1 MKHHYLIIN
10 LWFLLFQ
17 VVEAVET
24 EQIVEEEEEIGYIQS
39 LILQVP
45 ALTKVTSFYQ
55 EIKIHE
61 STHYGKVFILDNCL
75 QLTERDAP
83 HYNEMLAHVPMMEYL
98 ANKGPGSDQLKVL
111 VLGGGDGYVVSELL
125 KYPFIQSIDH
135 VELDEEV
142 INVSKNYFPWAKDLW
157 QDERVNLVIT
167 DGAAFVKEKASQAD
181 TYYNVIIQD
190 ASDPFFMEPDGT
202 FKILPSHVLYTN
214 THFEMMHK
222 LLEPMKGVLMFQA
235 ETYNI
240 PSNLQEI
247 KKWRSNL
254 SNIGFEKVRYGSIA
268 IGTYP
273 TGQIGFMVAHASKN
287 EQEEMVCKDT
297 GTCEDANNATDAM
310 NMMEWL
316 DWNAIGQHFKAL
328 PDKTK
333 YYHPRVHR
341 RWGIA
346 LAQISLCKISLL
358 LTNSLMLN
366 SSFDLPLWVEEYL
379 Y

>member
-1 MKHHYLIIN
+1 LLIG
-10 LWFLLFQ
+10 
-17 VVEAVET
+17 VVKK
-24 EQIVEEEEEIGYIQS
+24 
-39 LILQVP
+39 
-45 ALTKVTSFYQ
+45 KVKSFYQ

-61 STHYGKVFILDNCL
+61 STHYGKVLILDDCL

-98 ANKGPGSDQLKVL
+98 ANKGPESDQLKVL

-142 INVSKNYFPWAKDLW
+142 TNVSKKYFPWAKDLW
-157 QDERVNLVIT
+157 QDERVNLIIT
-167 DGAAFVKEKASQAD
+167 DGAAFVKEKASHAD
-181 TYYNVIIQD
+181 NYYNVIIQD

-202 FKILPSHVLYTN
+202 FKILPSHVLYTG

-222 LLEPMKGVLMFQA
+222 LLQPMKGVLMFQA

-247 KKWRSNL
+247 KKWKSTL
-254 SNIGFEKVRYGSIA
+254 SNIGFERVRYGSIA

-287 EQEEMVCKDT
+287 EQEEMECKDT
-297 GTCEDANNATDAM
+297 ITCEDAKNATDAM
-310 NMMEWL
+310 NTMEWL

-341 RWGIA
+341 R
-346 LAQISLCKISLL
+346 
-358 LTNSLMLN
+358 
-366 SSFDLPLWVEEYL
+366 
-379 Y
+379 